1 MTAYADYKFYTDV
14 FFGKAIPAEEFA
26 RYALLATQYVN
37 SVTFGRINADFP
49 IDEAKMACCAVAEIY
64 YMARDADSRTISGIA
79 SEKVGDYSVSYSSA
93 SKETEKSVETK
104 LYSTAKLWLSNTG
117 LMFRGCG

>member
-1 MTAYADYKFYTDV
+1 MTAYAEYKFYTDV
-14 FFGKAIPAEEFA
+14 FLGKAIPAEEFT
-26 RYALLATQYVN
+26 RYALLSTQYVN
-37 SVTFGRINADFP
+37 NVTFGRINADSP

-64 YMARDADSRTISGIA
+64 YTVKDATSKAISGIA

-93 SKETEKSVETK
+93 SKETEKSVK
-104 LYSTAKLWLSNTG
+104 AKRYSTAKLWLGNPG

>member
-37 SVTFGRINADFP
+37 SVTFGRINADSP

-64 YMARDADSRTISGIA
+64 YTVKDATSKAISGIA

-93 SKETEKSVETK
+93 SKETEISVEAK
-104 LYSTAKLWLSNTG
+104 RYSTAKLWLGNTG